1 MKSTETKQQKPL
13 NKKAMNKANH
23 GNQLTEALQNAL
35 SVDDIANCLR
45 EMLDAVVVTKGGNT
59 RPDYRTRER
68 ALTLLLN
75 YTVGTPVQR
84 QEQVHYNMDIGELD
98 EDELIEELASS
109 PAMLNKVQ

>member
-35 SVDDIANCLR
+35 SVDDIANCIER
-45 EMLDAVVVTKGGNT
+45 MFDAVIVTKGGNI
-59 RPDYRTRER
+59 RPDYRTQER
-68 ALTLLLN
+68 AVTLLLN

-84 QEQVHYNMDIGELD
+84 QEQVHYNMDMGELD
-98 EDELIEELASS
+98 EEEFAKIDE
-109 PAMLNKVQ
+109 K